1 MEDPNNIYSRST
13 FQTEPEKPLPKIN
26 IQNLITIFTPDDII
40 ALTSSSDMH
49 YGVTEFMTRYFT
61 ELGLQDKI
69 DTNEINIIADFHY
82 YNLCFAKDQLL
93 LPNNKTALLLNIM
106 ARLIKFRDLGASNMM
121 IKTMNQEMQRS
132 KEEEYK
138 LLLEQKFDEL
148 RDALLACSVDNPP
161 FSIRIFTTDEVK
173 KLLDYTM
180 NTYFLHFRLYNA
192 VMSNKQFSEQKNI
205 EVYIDEPLPIPPLS
219 EGLMDNPERE
229 EIESEEEVD
238 AGEQQKEENKE
249 EEVKVEAK
257 PEAKKTEV
265 TTKRN
270 KLVDDLIDTKFQQLK
285 EHLEGR
291 MGEHDKTFGKTIDD
305 LKVTKK

>member
-1 MEDPNNIYSRST
+1 MEDSNDIYSRST
-13 FQTEPEKPLPKIN
+13 FQTEPEKPLPKVN
-26 IQNLITIFTPDDII
+26 ITNLTIIFTPDDII
-40 ALTSSSDMH
+40 SLTSSSDMRH
-49 YGVTEFMTRYFT
+49 GMTEFITKYFT

-69 DTNEINIIADFHY
+69 DINEINIIADFHY
-82 YNLCFAKDQLL
+82 YNLCFAKNQLL

-106 ARLIKFRDLGASNMM
+106 ARLIKFRDYEASNVM

-132 KEEEYK
+132 EEEKYK

-148 RDALLACSVDNPP
+148 RDSLLACSVDNPP
-161 FSIRIFTTDEVK
+161 FSIRIFTTNEVK

-205 EVYIDEPLPIPPLS
+205 EVYIDEPLPIPPLN

-229 EIESEEEVD
+229 EIESEEED
-238 AGEQQKEENKE
+238 AGEQHKEESKE
-249 EEVKVEAK
+249 EEAKAEAK
-257 PEAKKTEV
+257 PETKKIETV
-265 TTKRN
+265 SKRN
-270 KLVDDLIDTKFQQLK
+270 KLVDDLIDAKFQQLK
-285 EHLEGR
+285 EHLEER
-291 MGEHDKTFGKTIDD
+291 MDEHDKTFGKNIDE